1 VYVPALYV
9 VNKIDQITLEELEV
23 MDRLPHYVPVS
34 NPIDWL
40 LPLRREGGY
49 FDDI

>member
-9 VNKIDQITLEELEV
+9 VNKIDQIMLEELEV

-34 NPIDWL
+34 VA
-40 LPLRREGGY
+40 
-49 FDDI
+49 